1 MTLMRVER
9 VVYGVPDLEEC
20 VRFFT
25 DFGLE
30 PLDGGGTGARFATQ
44 TGQVIE
50 LRDAD
55 DPSLPPAVQTG
66 PSLREIV
73 WGVDTPESLDKLA
86 TNLLS
91 DRSIYTDADG
101 VAHTVDETGVGV
113 GLAVSQP
120 VTGKTNYPGGNRTGN
135 VNRWNQPMRHPGRV
149 RPLRLCHVALDIV
162 KDGK

>member
-1 MTLMRVER
+1 MTVMRVER
-9 VVYGVPDLEEC
+9 VVYGVPNLDEC

-30 PLDGGGTGARFATQ
+30 PLDGGGSGARFGTQ

-50 LRDAD
+50 LRDVD
-55 DPSLPPAVQTG
+55 DASLPPAVQSG

-73 WGVDTPESLDKLA
+73 WGVDTQESLDKVA

-101 VAHTVDETGVGV
+101 VAHTVDETGFGV

-120 VTGKTNYPGGNRTGN
+120 VTGRMNYPGSNRTGN
-135 VNRWNQPMRHPGRV
+135 INR
-149 RPLRLCHVALDIV
+149 
-162 KDGK
+162 